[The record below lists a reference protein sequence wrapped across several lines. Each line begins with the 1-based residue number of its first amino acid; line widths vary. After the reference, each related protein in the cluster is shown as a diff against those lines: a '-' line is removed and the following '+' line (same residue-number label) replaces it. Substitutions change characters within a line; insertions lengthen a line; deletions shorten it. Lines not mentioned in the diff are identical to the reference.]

1 MNDVWLKMAEFLG
14 RLNGESVSRESYVR
28 TPEYEKALEAWKEK
42 EQEWEDFLETLSAGQ
57 REKLEEIK
65 EMLGSQ
71 HEIVSLKEIQCHE
84 DIPEEQDTLEGNALQ
99 KARYIHEKYG
109 LDCFADDTGL
119 EIKALNNAPGVY
131 SARYAGNAHDSEAN
145 MKKVLQKMQNIPER
159 QARFRTVIA
168 LILGDKEYLF
178 EGIVNGEILTS
189 KHGQKGFG
197 YDPIFR
203 PEGFQES
210 FAEMP
215 LHEKN
220 GISHRGQ
227 AVRELCRFLNNL

>member
-1 MNDVWLKMAEFLG
+1 MKLVFATNNAH
-14 RLNGESVSRESYVR
+14 
-28 TPEYEKALEAWKEK
+28 
-42 EQEWEDFLETLSAGQ
+42 
-57 REKLEEIK
+57 KLEEIK

-145 MKKVLQKMQNIPER
+145 MKKVLQEMQNISER

-168 LILGDKEYLF
+168 LILGEKEYLF

-189 KHGQKGFG
+189 KHGHEGFG
-197 YDPIFR
+197 YDPIFYY
-203 PEGFQES
+203 PECQCTT
-210 FAEMP
+210 AQMDPEM
-215 LHEKN
+215 KN
-220 GISHRGQ
+220 ELSHRGK
-227 AVRELCRFLNNL
+227 ALRKMREVIEKKYGKVTE